1 MNIKSLL
8 ATVLITTIVLNTD
21 AQTFIGKQTPEMTSD
36 RMTPEVLWSM
46 GRIGTFN
53 VSPDGSTAV
62 YTVTYYSVEQNK
74 SHSVIY
80 VLNLNSKAQTLLT
93 TSPKSEYSPVF
104 IKNGQKIAYLTAE
117 SGTSQLWEMNVDG
130 TDKRQISF
138 EKDDISE
145 FLFSPDEKQVIL
157 IKEVE
162 TDASIAKN
170 DSDLPKASGMV
181 INDLMYK
188 HWDTYVKSIPHPF
201 VARFNGDRIE
211 DSTDILEGEPYECPM
226 MPFGGIEQLSWS
238 PDSKSIAY
246 TCRKKTG
253 KAYAISTDSDIF
265 LYDIATKSVKNLCKQ
280 ADWTEQPCD
289 TTMSLEHQAVNHQ
302 QKDNNVGYDQNPA
315 FSPDG
320 QRIAWLSMERD
331 GYESDL
337 IRLMVMDLTTGER
350 TNMSENFDYYFTG
363 ISWSNDDKEILGV
376 VYYRGT
382 DQVFACNLATKEFR
396 QITYGYHDI
405 HSFEL
410 VNGKLYCDQV
420 SMQYPSEI
428 YVYDANGNKAEGKK
442 ISAINDDVLSQVRM
456 GKVEEHWIKTV
467 DGKDML
473 TWLIYPYNYDST
485 KTYPA
490 LLYCE
495 GGPQSE
501 VGQFWSTRW
510 NFMVMSGAEYFIIA
524 PNRRGTVGFGQ
535 AWTEEISGDYGG
547 LCMQDYMRAAD
558 FFADSVKQIDKERLG
573 ACGAS
578 FGGYSVYW
586 LAGHNHDVKGY
597 NDGRRFKAFLA
608 HNGMFNFEQQYLET
622 EEMWFDNWDIG
633 GPYWD
638 WNNPQVKKSYANS
651 PHLFVDKWNTPICV
665 IHSEFDFRIVAS
677 EGMAAYNAAQ
687 MRHIPSRYLYFP
699 DETHWVL
706 KPQNSLLWHR
716 NFIDWFDTNLR

>member
-1 MNIKSLL
+1 MKKIFIALAVLALL
-8 ATVLITTIVLNTD
+8 ASCTKKQETSDENV
-21 AQTFIGKQTPEMTSD
+21 IGKPEIQVQD
-36 RMTPEVLWSM
+36 GRFTPEVMWSLGKM
-46 GRIGTFN
+46 GEYA
-53 VSPDGSTAV
+53 VSPDGKQIA
-62 YTVTYYSVEQNK
+62 YTMTYYSMEENK
-74 SHSVIY
+74 GNAEIY
-80 VLNLNSKAQTLLT
+80 LLPTEGGEAVRLTTTAQSEFNPVWQDENTLLFCRDNEIR
-93 TSPKSEYSPVF
+93 SMDVKSKSEKVVATFENGLEGFKLAPDGKSIVYIATIPV
-104 IKNGQKIAYLTAE
+104 KRPEHLQKLYEGL
-117 SGTSQLWEMNVDG
+117 
-130 TDKRQISF
+130 DKTTGR
-138 EKDDISE
+138 
-145 FLFSPDEKQVIL
+145 
-157 IKEVE
+157 
-162 TDASIAKN
+162 
-170 DSDLPKASGMV
+170 
-181 INDLMYK
+181 INEDLMYR
-188 HWDTYVKSIPHPF
+188 HWDNWVDEIPQIFWAKYDGTVDVEHS
-201 VARFNGDRIE
+201 VAII
-211 DSTDILEGEPYECPM
+211 DSTFECPM
-226 MPFGGIEQLSWS
+226 RPWGGVEQYNYS
-238 PDSKSIAY
+238 PDSKTIAY

-253 KAYAISTDSDIF
+253 YDYAHSTNSDIY
-265 LYDIATKSVKNLCKQ
+265 LYDIEKGTTKNLCP
-280 ADWTEQPCD
+280 DI
-289 TTMSLEHQAVNHQ
+289 M
-302 QKDNNVGYDQNPA
+302 GYDQNPV
-315 FSPDG
+315 FSHDG
-320 QRIAWLSMERD
+320 KYIAWESMERD

-363 ISWSNDDKEILGV
+363 ISWTDDDKEILGV

-382 DQVFACNLATKEFR
+382 DQIFACNRETKEFR
-396 QITYGYHDI
+396 QISYGYHDV

-410 VNGKLYCDQV
+410 ADGKLYADQV

-428 YVYDANGNKAEGKK
+428 YVYNLTDNKGEGKK
-442 ISAINDDVLSQVRM
+442 LSSINDDVLSQVRM

-467 DGKDML
+467 DGQDML

-547 LCMQDYMRAAD
+547 LCMQDYMTAAD
-558 FFADSVKQIDKERLG
+558 YFTDNVKQIDKERLG

-586 LAGHNHDVKGY
+586 LAGHNYDVKGY
-597 NDGRRFKAFLA
+597 NDGRRFKALLA

-651 PHLFVDKWNTPICV
+651 PHLFVDKWNAPICV

-706 KPQNSLLWHR
+706 RPQNSLLWHR
-716 NFIDWFDTNLR
+716 NFIDWFDTNLK